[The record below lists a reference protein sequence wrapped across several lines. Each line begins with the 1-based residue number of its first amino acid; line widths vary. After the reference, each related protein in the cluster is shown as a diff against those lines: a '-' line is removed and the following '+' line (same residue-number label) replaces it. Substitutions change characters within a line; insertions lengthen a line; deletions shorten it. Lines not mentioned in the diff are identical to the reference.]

1 VLVWWDAMYIFFV
14 RAFNDIDH
22 MTPVIWKM
30 AQNKYP
36 VAVYCFNPTYDL
48 KRDYRLAFLRK
59 NGIRI
64 RYIFDECHQVL
75 GPTHYINRMVNKS
88 CFALVNEMNR
98 LPNVLSRL
106 ISPVQKRL
114 KNFGKNLFRSAR
126 KKFYHTSWALSV
138 LKKTDA
144 KVICFDHV
152 KPKRSIVRI
161 FLDAANEKEIP
172 TIALPHGVFIY
183 TNRFVR
189 IGSAED
195 SRYDKFN
202 RFDFILTQNQLR
214 KEVLSNAGVDA
225 DKIAVLG
232 SARYCSEWMA
242 QNRMIVP
249 RTMKARHASPD
260 KLKVVFMTT
269 RFAYRI
275 DVDRMLKT
283 FDLLSK
289 TVGID
294 VVVKPHTR
302 TGKEATTY
310 DDMPL
315 ANVADISSVEL
326 CEWAE
331 VILVIGSSI
340 LIESL
345 EQRKPVLY
353 LKYLHENITQY
364 EEYEACWTIN
374 DENELVKALSTL
386 RRNPKKMPYTEE
398 NVDKFLAEIIYG
410 GREKRDVLGDY
421 QKFIVAQASH

>member
-1 VLVWWDAMYIFFV
+1 MYVFFI
-14 RAFNDIDH
+14 REFNDIDH

-30 AQNKYP
+30 AQANYP
-36 VAVYCFNPTYDL
+36 VAVYSFNPEYDL
-48 KRDYRLAFLRK
+48 KRDYRIAFLRR

-64 RYIFDECHQVL
+64 SYIFDECNRGL
-75 GPTHYINRMVNKS
+75 GPLHFINRTVNKA
-88 CFALVNEMNR
+88 CFALANQVDC
-98 LPNVLSRL
+98 LPTFLAQL
-106 ISPVQKRL
+106 FFPIKKRL
-114 KNFGKNLFRSAR
+114 KNYGKNLFRSSR
-126 KKFYHTSWALSV
+126 SKFYHTSWALSV
-138 LKKTDA
+138 LEKSNA

-152 KPKRSIVRI
+152 KPKRAIVRI
-161 FLDAANEKEIP
+161 FMEAAKEKAIP

-183 TNRFVR
+183 TNPFVR

-202 RFDFILTQNQLR
+202 RFDSIVTQNHLR
-214 KEVLSNAGVDA
+214 KKVLADASVDV

-242 QNRMIVP
+242 QNRKIIP
-249 RTMKARHASPD
+249 RAMKAQQADQD
-260 KLKVVFMTT
+260 KLKAVFMTT

-289 TVGID
+289 TTGVE

-302 TGKEATTY
+302 TGKEASTY
-310 DDMPL
+310 DEIPL

-326 CEWAE
+326 CEWAD
-331 VILVIGSSI
+331 VMLVIGSSI

-345 EQRKPVLY
+345 DQRKPVLY

-364 EEYEACWTIN
+364 EEYGACWIIN
-374 DENELVKALSTL
+374 DETELVEALLSL
-386 RRNPKKMPYTEE
+386 KSSIKDLPYTDEAI
-398 NVDKFLAEIIYG
+398 DKFLSEIIHG
-410 GREKRDVLGDY
+410 GRGIRDVLGDY
-421 QKFIVAQASH
+421 VSFIVDRTPSK

>member
-1 VLVWWDAMYIFFV
+1 MYIFFI
-14 RAFNDIDH
+14 REFNDIDH

-30 AQNKYP
+30 AKNNYP
-36 VAVYCFNPTYDL
+36 VSVYCFNPEYDL
-48 KRDYRLAFLRK
+48 KRDYRIAFLRK
-59 NGIRI
+59 NGVRI
-64 RYIFDECHQVL
+64 RYIFDECNQVL
-75 GPTHYINRMVNKS
+75 GPMHFINRTVSKA
-88 CFALVNEMNR
+88 CFALTDYVER
-98 LPNVLSRL
+98 LPTFLSKL
-106 ISPVQKRL
+106 LFPFKKRI
-114 KNFGKNLFRSAR
+114 KNYGKNLFRSAR
-126 KKFYHTSWALSV
+126 SKFYDHSWALSI
-138 LKKTDA
+138 LEETDA

-152 KPKRSIVRI
+152 KPKRPIVRV
-161 FLDAANEKEIP
+161 FVEAANEKAIP

-202 RFDFILTQNQLR
+202 RFDFIVTQNQLR
-214 KEVLSNAGVDA
+214 KEVLAKAGVDA

-242 QNRMIVP
+242 QNRKIIPRMI
-249 RTMKARHASPD
+249 KARHVPPG

-289 TVGID
+289 TPDVE

-302 TGKEATTY
+302 TGKEASIY

-315 ANVADISSVEL
+315 ANVADMSSVEL
-326 CEWAE
+326 CEWAD
-331 VILVIGSSI
+331 VMLVIGSSI

-345 EQRKPVLY
+345 ELRKPVLY
-353 LKYLHENITQY
+353 LKYLHENTTQY
-364 EEYEACWTIN
+364 EEYGACWTVY
-374 DENELVKALSTL
+374 DETELVEALSSL
-386 RRNPKKMPYTEE
+386 KNNIAELPYSEQAI
-398 NVDKFLAEIIYG
+398 DSFLTEIIYG
-410 GREKRDVLGDY
+410 GRGARNVLEDY
-421 QKFIVAQASH
+421 ACFIKSKVTN